1 VKEGCYVETTQV
13 SGHAHARTRR
23 LLCVKQPPTVATLA
37 GSIAPPPAAS
47 TAAAAA
53 TPAAAAATEVKPN
66 AASATSTAS
75 AASVPVSV
83 SPIGKLYGGLG
94 GSDIFLVEDIERR
107 QADVGDFL
115 FTESY
120 FVARFSVLWRHC
132 RRRRCR

>member
-1 VKEGCYVETTQV
+1 MSKPLKFQV
-13 SGHAHARTRR
+13 TRARTRR

-37 GSIAPPPAAS
+37 GSVAPPPAAS

-66 AASATSTAS
+66 AASATSMTAS

-132 RRRRCR
+132 RRRGCR